1 MSLIKVDKKE
11 YREGSKAVFETVI
24 RVFSITVFR
33 SKEITTNNSI
43 VDSLTEIK
51 ELTRIKGFKN
61 EVKD

>member
-1 MSLIKVDKKE
+1 MSLIKVEKRE

-33 SKEITTNNSI
+33 SISTTTNNSV

>member
-61 EVKD
+61 EIKD

>member
-1 MSLIKVDKKE
+1 MSLIRVEKRE
-11 YREGSKAVFETVI
+11 YREGSKAVYETVI

-33 SKEITTNNSI
+33 SVSITTNNSV

>member
-1 MSLIKVDKKE
+1 MSLIRVEKRE

-33 SKEITTNNSI
+33 SVSITTNNSV

-61 EVKD
+61 EVKN